1 MKDKTIIN
9 YIILF
14 IIVSVISL
22 FVDYINIP
30 SLLGLKIKNMNW
42 EFSMGL
48 LNIIVVIS
56 LFTVTFRFLDKK
68 RIECEKNKMDIS
80 FFLLNEAYLQCIKDI
95 DMLNKDVI
103 ENYVVPKINFDSTE
117 NQLIEKIQM
126 NPFKNEN
133 IIMDLIRD
141 GQISKVQ
148 IEGYFKVKDKYFQY
162 IRMSIICYDYHEL
175 CIPLKEELISILSAE
190 MEKVKILI

>member
-1 MKDKTIIN
+1 
-9 YIILF
+9 
-14 IIVSVISL
+14 
-22 FVDYINIP
+22 
-30 SLLGLKIKNMNW
+30 
-42 EFSMGL
+42 
-48 LNIIVVIS
+48 
-56 LFTVTFRFLDKK
+56 
-68 RIECEKNKMDIS
+68 
-80 FFLLNEAYLQCIKDI
+80 
-95 DMLNKDVI
+95 
-103 ENYVVPKINFDSTE
+103 
-117 NQLIEKIQM
+117 M

-162 IRMSIICYDYHEL
+162 IRMSIICYDNHEL